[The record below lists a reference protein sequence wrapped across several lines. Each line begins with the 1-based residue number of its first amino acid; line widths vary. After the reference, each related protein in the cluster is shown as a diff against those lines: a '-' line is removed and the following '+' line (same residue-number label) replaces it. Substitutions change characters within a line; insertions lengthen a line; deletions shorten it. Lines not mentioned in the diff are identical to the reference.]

1 LTKGKI
7 GFSIN
12 RDISRTDKDI
22 LMKLKEIG
30 TCAISDA
37 MKNFNTM
44 HHYIKPIDE
53 EISFAGNAITV
64 RMRSADNLML
74 HKAIGLAQE
83 GDVIVVDTCG
93 SESNS
98 ILGEMMT
105 RAALKNGVAGI
116 VIDGGI
122 RDILELKKLKA
133 PVFARCITPA
143 VGDKHGPGEI
153 NYPVSCGGVP
163 VNPGDIVVGDA
174 NGVVVINRYMVEDVL
189 ELAKEKIAQDN
200 KWLEEILNG
209 VIIKPDVEEDLRK
222 NGVI

>member
-1 LTKGKI
+1 MEKGQI

-12 RDISRTDKDI
+12 GDIQRTDRDILEKF
-22 LMKLKEIG
+22 KAIG

-37 MKNFNTM
+37 IKNFNTM
-44 HHYIKPIDE
+44 HHSIKPIDE
-53 EISFAGNAITV
+53 GIRFAGNAITV

-93 SESNS
+93 SETNS

-105 RAALKNGVAGI
+105 RAALKNKVSGI

-122 RDILELKKLKA
+122 RDILELKSLKA

-153 NYPVSCGGVP
+153 NYTISCGGVS

-174 NGVVVINRYMVEDVL
+174 NGVVIVNRDMAEEVL
-189 ELAKEKIAQDN
+189 ELAKKKIRQDEE
-200 KWLEEILNG
+200 WLEGILDG
-209 VIIKPDVEEDLRK
+209 VIIKPDVEEDLK
-222 NGVI
+222 KIGVI

>member
-1 LTKGKI
+1 MEKGEI

-12 RDISRTDKDI
+12 GDIQRTDRDILEKFKS
-22 LMKLKEIG
+22 IG

-37 MKNFNTM
+37 IKNFNTM
-44 HHYIKPIDE
+44 HHSIKPIDE
-53 EISFAGNAITV
+53 GIRFAGNAITV

-74 HKAIGLAQE
+74 HKAIGLARE

-105 RAALKNGVAGI
+105 RAALKNKVSGI

-122 RDILELKKLKA
+122 RDILELKSLKA

-153 NYPVSCGGVP
+153 NYTISCGGVS

-174 NGVVVINRYMVEDVL
+174 NGVVIVSRDMAEEVL
-189 ELAKEKIAQDN
+189 ELAKKKIRQDEE
-200 KWLEEILNG
+200 WLEGILDG
-209 VIIKPDVEEDLRK
+209 VIIKPDVEEDLKKR
-222 NGVI
+222 GVI

>member
-1 LTKGKI
+1 MTKGKI

-74 HKAIGLAQE
+74 HKAIGLA
-83 GDVIVVDTCG
+83 
-93 SESNS
+93 
-98 ILGEMMT
+98 
-105 RAALKNGVAGI
+105 R
-116 VIDGGI
+116 
-122 RDILELKKLKA
+122 KA
-133 PVFARCITPA
+133 
-143 VGDKHGPGEI
+143 
-153 NYPVSCGGVP
+153 
-163 VNPGDIVVGDA
+163 
-174 NGVVVINRYMVEDVL
+174 M
-189 ELAKEKIAQDN
+189 
-200 KWLEEILNG
+200 
-209 VIIKPDVEEDLRK
+209 
-222 NGVI
+222 